1 MNMNSGYEPDQHID
15 QTEYDQQLWTVQKSY
30 NTSNEAV
37 QTVQN
42 ARSTP
47 FLRYGRH
54 RAKNVHERTINE
66 KAARSGE
73 NKRYGGIKL
82 LVFVISLGICFFET
96 LLNFLPIIQI
106 CSYLCALCYFFAL
119 DPLRALYRTVAPQS
133 RMILAMVTAM
143 AIIGIVSQ
151 YPEYII
157 IAALLSMVGLLAIWK
172 CNASWLAA
180 DNWLM
185 SEYVQRA
192 LRAASIDTARIDE
205 TWQTFGRREC
215 STLLYEMGYE
225 MDGLDQIY
233 RAVWLTGWM
242 RGHEKTVKY
251 KQRLKSAEQ
260 LKDEYSHL
268 KEAYADLQ
276 KKDAASETQIREME
290 AKITESE
297 NQYMH
302 MQMLYSQIKRE
313 NDQLMAANEE
323 LLEAIRQPEQT
334 DQDSFIEPSKVI
346 HLQNRLED
354 ITEKTREEKVRE
366 ALEAGMSLAEAGR
379 YAGCSKSTAYNIKKS
394 MGI

>member
-1 MNMNSGYEPDQHID
+1 MNTNMINQHPISEYHDQIND
-15 QTEYDQQLWTVQKSY
+15 QFGSVQKSY
-30 NTSNEAV
+30 NAASDPV
-37 QTVQN
+37 QFVQES
-42 ARSTP
+42 RSTP
-47 FLRYGRH
+47 FLRYKRKRSLSGHKRS
-54 RAKNVHERTINE
+54 INE

-73 NKRYGGIKL
+73 NRRYGGIKL
-82 LVFVISLGICFFET
+82 LVFVLALGICFFET

-119 DPLRALYRTVAPQS
+119 DPLGALYRTVAPQS
-133 RMILAMVTAM
+133 RMILAIITAM

-157 IAALLSMVGLLAIWK
+157 IAALLSMAGLLAIWK

-192 LRAASIDTARIDE
+192 IRASCVDTARIDE
-205 TWQTFGRREC
+205 VWQTFGRREC

-225 MDGLDQIY
+225 VTELDRIH

-242 RGHEKTVKY
+242 RGYEKTSKY
-251 KQRLKSAEQ
+251 QQRLQTAEELKANYKH
-260 LKDEYSHL
+260 LKDEFT
-268 KEAYADLQ
+268 ALQ
-276 KKDAASETQIREME
+276 KKDIESEKQIRELE
-290 AKITESE
+290 SQITESE

-334 DQDSFIEPSKVI
+334 DQDSFIEPSKII

-354 ITEKTREEKVRE
+354 ITEKTREEKVME
-366 ALEAGMSLAEAGR
+366 ALAAGMSLAEAGK

-394 MGI
+394 MNL

>member
-1 MNMNSGYEPDQHID
+1 MNTNMINQHPISEQHDQLN
-15 QTEYDQQLWTVQKSY
+15 DQQLWSVQKSY
-30 NTSNEAV
+30 NAASAPD

-42 ARSTP
+42 ARSSP
-47 FLRYGRH
+47 FLRYKRKRSLSGHKRS
-54 RAKNVHERTINE
+54 INE
-66 KAARSGE
+66 KASRSGE
-73 NKRYGGIKL
+73 NKRYVGIKL
-82 LVFVISLGICFFET
+82 LVFVFALGICFFET

-133 RMILAMVTAM
+133 RVILALITAM
-143 AIIGIVSQ
+143 AIVGIICQ
-151 YPEYII
+151 YQEYIF
-157 IAALLSMVGLLAIWK
+157 IAAILSLTGFFAIWK
-172 CNASWLAA
+172 CNAIWLSA

-192 LRAASIDTARIDE
+192 LRAASVDTARIDE
-205 TWQTFGRREC
+205 TWQAFGRREC

-268 KEAYADLQ
+268 KEVYADLQ
-276 KKDAASETQIREME
+276 KKDAASEKQIRELE
-290 AKITESE
+290 SQIAESE
-297 NQYMH
+297 HQYMYIH
-302 MQMLYSQIKRE
+302 MLYNQVQKE
-313 NDQLMAANEE
+313 NEQLRTANEE
-323 LLEAIRQPEQT
+323 LLEAITNQSEKEELEIEAGKIIQLQQHMEAEKEQ
-334 DQDSFIEPSKVI
+334 
-346 HLQNRLED
+346 
-354 ITEKTREEKVRE
+354 TREEKVIA
-366 ALEAGMSLAEAGR
+366 ALQAGMSLAEAGR